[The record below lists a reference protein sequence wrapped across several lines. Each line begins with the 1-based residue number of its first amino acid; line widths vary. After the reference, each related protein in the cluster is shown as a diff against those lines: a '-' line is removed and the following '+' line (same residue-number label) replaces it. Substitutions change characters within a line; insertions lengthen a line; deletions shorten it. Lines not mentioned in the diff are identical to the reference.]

1 MTSKPVNHKAGFV
14 NIIGKPNVGK
24 STLLNALVGE
34 KLAIITPK
42 VQTTR
47 HRIKGIVNSDDYQIV
62 FSDTPGIIKPAYLL
76 QNKMM
81 SFVEEAMSDADILL
95 FVIDATEEISERIFT
110 KIRKPQGTEN
120 EEFRMK
126 NSELGVQSEKEN
138 SISPFPSS
146 PLHFSNDLLARIN
159 ALNKTVILIINKIDL
174 IDQGQLE
181 QLVGEW
187 ETKLKTHSIIPVSAK
202 EKFNTKQVLKSIISN
217 LPEAPPFFPKE
228 QLTDL
233 PEKFFVAE
241 IIREKIFM
249 NYQKEIPYSTEVQ
262 IELFK
267 EEKDITRIYALII
280 TERETQKAIL
290 IGHRGAGLKRVGT
303 QARKDI
309 EKFLGKKVYLELFI
323 KVRENWRKKENY
335 MKEFGYGS

>member
-1 MTSKPVNHKAGFV
+1 M
-14 NIIGKPNVGK
+14 
-24 STLLNALVGE
+24 LNALVGE

-47 HRIKGIVNSDDYQIV
+47 HRIKGIVNADDYQIV

-95 FVIDATEEISERIFT
+95 FVIDATEEITERIFT
-110 KIRKPQGTEN
+110 QIRKPQGREN
-120 EEFRMK
+120 EECRIQNAESRMQ
-126 NSELGVQSEKEN
+126 NLELGGENEKEN
-138 SISPFPSS
+138 SISHLPSS
-146 PLHFSNDLLARIN
+146 ILHFSNDLLARIN

-181 QLVGEW
+181 QLVAEW

-202 EKFNTKQVLKSIISN
+202 EKFNTEQVLKTIISN

-267 EEKDITRIYALII
+267 EEKDITRIHALII

-335 MKEFGYGS
+335 MKQFGYGG